1 MNATSFVKYSKPL
14 FHACKHKY
22 IYKKN
27 QKQATYDLLLNKQC
41 IPKTTTLSWLFFEK
55 FYLSQTC
62 KKTFV

>member
-14 FHACKHKY
+14 FYACK
-22 IYKKN
+22 
-27 QKQATYDLLLNKQC
+27 QYDLLLNKQC

>member
-1 MNATSFVKYSKPL
+1 MLVNIN
-14 FHACKHKY
+14 
-22 IYKKN
+22 IYKKKN